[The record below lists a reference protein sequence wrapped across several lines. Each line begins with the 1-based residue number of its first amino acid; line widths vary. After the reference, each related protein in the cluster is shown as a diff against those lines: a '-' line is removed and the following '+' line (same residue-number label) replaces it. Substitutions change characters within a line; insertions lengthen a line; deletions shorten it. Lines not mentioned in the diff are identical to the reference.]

1 MDAETKLELLDAA
14 AETPSEED
22 VIAVVENLKEECE
35 ELKAVVDLTL
45 KTVEEKLRSM
55 RPALTN
61 QDLDMLLQEA
71 EEVER

>member
-1 MDAETKLELLDAA
+1 M
-14 AETPSEED
+14 
-22 VIAVVENLKEECE
+22 VENLKEECE